1 MIMSSFYE
9 WLESCLTWFFPEV
22 LLQDTFIS
30 LIIKGLEFFFGCW
43 LLYLLILKPILYLF
57 KLFDKKVYGG
67 R

>member
-1 MIMSSFYE
+1 MIMTSFYQ
-9 WLESCLTWFFPEV
+9 WFESCLTWFFPV
-22 LLQDTFIS
+22 SLLEDTFIS

-57 KLFDKKVYGG
+57 KLFDNKVYGG